1 MSDYKR
7 LSDQDR
13 ETNTEYCPK
22 CDKRGEISDIRL
34 PSYPPVEFATCHV
47 CKVKWSFRGRGR
59 DRKSTVEYLYNSF
72 INEIGCEY
80 VE

>member
-1 MSDYKR
+1 MSDYKN
-7 LSDQDR
+7 LKDQDIDKV
-13 ETNTEYCPK
+13 TEYCPS
-22 CDKRGEISDIRL
+22 CGKRGEISDLRL
-34 PSYPPVEFATCHV
+34 CSYPPIEFATCHV
-47 CKVKWSFRGRGR
+47 CKIKWSFRGR